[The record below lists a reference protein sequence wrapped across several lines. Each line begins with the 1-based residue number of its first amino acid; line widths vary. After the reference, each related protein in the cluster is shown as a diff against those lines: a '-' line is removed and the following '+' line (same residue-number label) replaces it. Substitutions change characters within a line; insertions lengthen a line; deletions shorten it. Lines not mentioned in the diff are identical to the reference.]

1 MKPSPDLFDK
11 VVEPVYLRRLRDK
24 LKDQKT
30 VAAAVG
36 MSPSHIGKCLAGTVP
51 TSLTL
56 ELAAKSVYT
65 ERFGGDQT
73 FLVKA
78 DAHTAGRITELF
90 RLADIKAVIVNVT
103 QGA

>member
-1 MKPSPDLFDK
+1 
-11 VVEPVYLRRLRDK
+11 
-24 LKDQKT
+24 
-30 VAAAVG
+30 
-36 MSPSHIGKCLAGTVP
+36 MSQSHIGKCLAGTVP
-51 TSLTL
+51 TSMTL

-78 DAHTAGRITELF
+78 DAHTAARITELF

-103 QGA
+103 EGA